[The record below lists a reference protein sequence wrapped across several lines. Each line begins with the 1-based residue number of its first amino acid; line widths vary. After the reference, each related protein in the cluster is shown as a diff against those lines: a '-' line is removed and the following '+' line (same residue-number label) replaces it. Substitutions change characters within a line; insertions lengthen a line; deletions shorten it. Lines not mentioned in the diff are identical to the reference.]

1 MYNTLL
7 IRKMEML
14 NDRRGVVF
22 REDVE
27 KVVGDDVAT
36 SVVHCCSA
44 SENRRVARSFL
55 LVVLLSCPSGRTC
68 SSSEVVWSWDPR
80 VVGLQ
85 L

>member
-44 SENRRVARSFL
+44 SEIGGL
-55 LVVLLSCPSGRTC
+55 LALSCSLSCFRVP
-68 SSSEVVWSWDPR
+68 VVERARPPR
-80 VVGLQ
+80 
-85 L
+85 